1 MSEKLQEYKSKI
13 TELKNQNTEL
23 QRYLSVTRDLFC
35 VFTYSGQIVAV
46 NPNWKD
52 ALGYEEFRLVGKNI
66 FEIILKEDM
75 YATKFAISESVKEGG
90 MDKFI
95 NRIMSTDGEPHY
107 FEWRVKIFEKKI
119 YASGRDISD
128 LMKTQVKLEYY
139 HTRDSLTGMYQRNY
153 LWTSPETVVLPY
165 KLPLSAI
172 FVDLNGLKLIND
184 SYGHDQGDELLRGIA
199 EWILSFKRKDDII
212 VRYGGD
218 EFVLLLPYTNSRT
231 AQLLADE
238 LQKKEGF
245 KISGRFPSQWVSISL
260 GVATKTGTE
269 DSVEDLIAEADRLM
283 YEDKLRKSRKHKNSI
298 IDGIKDNPRLLRK
311 WDLDHANNV
320 AKYAKA
326 IAKEMGLEPSIQEMV
341 EKAGFVHDIGKITV
355 PSQILN
361 KESELTKREAELI
374 RRHPES
380 GYQILRS
387 VDAYAPLAMIVLS
400 HHEWFN
406 GEGYPEQLKKY
417 EIPLPSR
424 IIAVADAYDAMTSG
438 RSYCTQK
445 NKAEAL
451 EELKKYSGTQFD
463 PQVVSAFIEAMGSK
477 SDDEQHGKH

>member
-153 LWTSPETVVLPY
+153 LWTSPETVILPY

-199 EWILSFKRKDDII
+199 EWILSFKRKDDIF

-269 DSVEDLIAEADRLM
+269 DSVENLIAEADRLM

-341 EKAGFVHDIGKITV
+341 ENAGFVHDIGKITV

-361 KESELTKREAELI
+361 KQSELTKREAELI

>member
-153 LWTSPETVVLPY
+153 LWTSPETVILPY

-199 EWILSFKRKDDII
+199 EWILSFKRKDDIF

-341 EKAGFVHDIGKITV
+341 ENAGFVHDIGKITV

-361 KESELTKREAELI
+361 KQSELTKREAELI

>member
-1 MSEKLQEYKSKI
+1 
-13 TELKNQNTEL
+13 
-23 QRYLSVTRDLFC
+23 
-35 VFTYSGQIVAV
+35 
-46 NPNWKD
+46 
-52 ALGYEEFRLVGKNI
+52 
-66 FEIILKEDM
+66 
-75 YATKFAISESVKEGG
+75 
-90 MDKFI
+90 
-95 NRIMSTDGEPHY
+95 
-107 FEWRVKIFEKKI
+107 
-119 YASGRDISD
+119 
-128 LMKTQVKLEYY
+128 
-139 HTRDSLTGMYQRNY
+139 
-153 LWTSPETVVLPY
+153 LPY

-199 EWILSFKRKDDII
+199 EWILSFKRKDDIF

-341 EKAGFVHDIGKITV
+341 ENAGFVHDIGKITV

-361 KESELTKREAELI
+361 KQSELTKREAELI

>member
-35 VFTYSGQIVAV
+35 VFTYSGQIVGV

-52 ALGYEEFRLVGKNI
+52 ALGYEESQLVVKNI

-95 NRIMSTDGEPHY
+95 NRIMSMDGEPHY

-119 YASGRDISD
+119 YAYGRDISD

-199 EWILSFKRKDDII
+199 EWILSFKRKDDIF

-269 DSVEDLIAEADRLM
+269 DSVENLIAEADRLM

-326 IAKEMGLEPSIQEMV
+326 IAMEMGLEPSIQEMV

-361 KESELTKREAELI
+361 KQSELTKREAELI
-374 RRHPES
+374 RRHAES

>member
-46 NPNWKD
+46 NPNWKN

-153 LWTSPETVVLPY
+153 LWTSPETVILPY

-199 EWILSFKRKDDII
+199 EWILSFKRKDDIF

-341 EKAGFVHDIGKITV
+341 ENAGFVHDIGKITV

-361 KESELTKREAELI
+361 KQSELTKREAELI

>member
-52 ALGYEEFRLVGKNI
+52 ALGYEESRLVGKNI

-199 EWILSFKRKDDII
+199 EWILSFKRKDDIF

-341 EKAGFVHDIGKITV
+341 ERAGFVHDIGKITV

-361 KESELTKREAELI
+361 KQSELTKREAELI

>member
-23 QRYLSVTRDLFC
+23 QRYLSVTKDLFC

-95 NRIMSTDGEPHY
+95 NRIMSMDGEPHY

-199 EWILSFKRKDDII
+199 EWILSFKRKDDIF

-260 GVATKTGTE
+260 GVATKTGAE

-361 KESELTKREAELI
+361 KQSELTKREAELI

-387 VDAYAPLAMIVLS
+387 VDVYAPLAMIVLS